1 MRAGGSGDSLGCGKG
16 NTETLELDDTLWGRG
31 AGGLN
36 PGEWPEE

>member
-31 AGGLN
+31 AQTEEEAGL
-36 PGEWPEE
+36 P